1 MEPFHSI
8 DILSE
13 IIKYLDDILDYINF
27 AQTNKYI
34 YEILLLQNSEYII
47 VNEHLNYL
55 FKKSNLSLNIELPN
69 YLFKIKYLNVEKDN
83 NNNFNLLNNFKN
95 LTSLTIN
102 KLPEDFILIDL
113 PKLENLNITNT
124 FVQNNT
130 FLNLQQ
136 LKTLKLKD
144 SYFPQCCFDG
154 LKNLIELKI
163 INFKN
168 TKEEISNRI
177 CFKNLLNL
185 QKLYVN
191 TNNTFIYNLGEA
203 TKLKELTL
211 LNVFVDCLFLQ
222 KLINLEKLKIG
233 VNFKHEDILNL
244 TKLRKLKIPK
254 NKYVNTNFIKLIS
267 LEELECSDVVNVND
281 VKNIKKLK
289 LIQIRYIGDN
299 YLTQFNGINFVKIGL
314 YYCDIFFEKTF
325 VILKNLKKL
334 KLCKCDILNEDYFSY
349 LNNLKSLKIKNC
361 DKITGKCL
369 LFLNQLQKLHIKK
382 SNIKDEYLLNLK
394 KLKKLNIF
402 GCHNITG
409 DCLLNLNLLKEL
421 NISNTNVKDEH
432 LINLNNLKILYAIN
446 CSNLKGTFLLKL
458 KKLKEFYFEEEFDDY
473 GCKIDFNLTI
483 KDIKQLIKKGN
494 TLGMIIENIYNE
506 QCTFTTL
513 F

>member
-13 IIKYLDDILDYINF
+13 IIKYLDNILDYINL

-34 YEILLLQNSEYII
+34 YEILLLQNSEYIV

-55 FKKSNLSLNIELPN
+55 FKKYNLSLNIELPN

-113 PKLENLNITNT
+113 PKLENLNVLNT
-124 FVQNNT
+124 IVQNNT

-136 LKTLKLKD
+136 LKTLQLKD
-144 SYFPQCCFDG
+144 SYFPQCCFDS

-163 INFKN
+163 INFNN
-168 TKEEISNRI
+168 TKEETSNII

-191 TNNTFIYNLGEA
+191 TNNTFIYNLDDLI
-203 TKLKELTL
+203 KLKELTL
-211 LNVFVDCLFLQ
+211 KNIILINCFFLK
-222 KLINLEKLKIG
+222 KLINLEKLNIG
-233 VNFKHEDILNL
+233 ISFQKKDIKNL

-254 NKYVNTNFIKLIS
+254 NNYIDINFTKLNS
-267 LEELECSDVVNVND
+267 LEKLECPCVVNIND

-289 LIQIRYIGDN
+289 LIHVHFVNDSYFE
-299 YLTQFNGINFVKIGL
+299 QFENINLVKIYLHCCDL
-314 YYCDIFFEKTF
+314 YLEKTF

-334 KLCKCDILNEDYFSY
+334 KLSLCNSLNEDYFIY
-349 LNNLKSLKIKNC
+349 LNNLKSLKIEHC
-361 DKITGKCL
+361 DKIT
-369 LFLNQLQKLHIKK
+369 
-382 SNIKDEYLLNLK
+382 
-394 KLKKLNIF
+394 
-402 GCHNITG
+402 
-409 DCLLNLNLLKEL
+409 EL

-446 CSNLKGTFLLKL
+446 CSNLKGTFLLNL
-458 KKLKEFYFEEEFDDY
+458 NKLKEFYFEEELDDN
-473 GCKIDFNLTI
+473 GIILTI
-483 KDIKQLIKKGN
+483 KEIKQLIKKGN
-494 TLGMIIENIYNE
+494 SLSMIIENIYNE